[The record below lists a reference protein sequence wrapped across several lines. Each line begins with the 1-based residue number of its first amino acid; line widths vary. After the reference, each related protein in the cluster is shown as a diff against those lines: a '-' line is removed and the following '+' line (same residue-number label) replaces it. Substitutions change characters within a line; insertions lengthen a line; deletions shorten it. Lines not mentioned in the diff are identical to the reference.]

1 MKLFRLALLSIA
13 IAAFSFLPAR
23 AQDPQKQTGAVSL
36 AAISDWLNGLKTARA
51 KITQINPDGSIS
63 TGILYIFRPG
73 RMRFEYDPPNAGL
86 VIAGGGSVAIFDF
99 KSNEPPQE
107 FPLRRTPL
115 SVILARKVDLAR
127 SGMISDYKSDG
138 VTTTIRARDPKRP
151 EIGSIDLVFTNNPVE
166 LRQWVITD
174 EGGGRTTV
182 ILGQLQTGIELPDS
196 LFSVPLEMMKLNDND
211 R

>member
-1 MKLFRLALLSIA
+1 MKPVRNALLMLVAVTCLALPA
-13 IAAFSFLPAR
+13 VAQQQTLPR
-23 AQDPQKQTGAVSL
+23 PIPVS
-36 AAISDWLNGLKTARA
+36 AISDWLNNLKTARA

-63 TGILYIFRPG
+63 TGMLYLRRPG

-99 KSNEPPQE
+99 KSNEPPQQ
-107 FPLRRTPL
+107 FPLKRTPL

-127 SGMISDYKSDG
+127 SGMITDYRSDG
-138 VTTTIRARDPKRP
+138 TTTTIRAQDPKRP
-151 EIGSIDLVFTNNPVE
+151 EIGYIDLVFTGNPIE

-174 EGGGRTTV
+174 EGGSRTTV
-182 ILGQLQTGIELPDS
+182 ILGQLQTGVDLSDS
-196 LFSVPLEMMKLNDND
+196 LFSVPLEMMKLNNND